1 MPLTVVRVLVRT
13 WNLSRG
19 AAVPAS
25 RRRYVRE
32 MVELAAADGPTVV
45 CLQELTARAL
55 GRIAEWAE
63 MRSVSVRTR
72 RGQGNAILLA
82 SEARIR
88 ETKIL
93 TLNTNPY
100 VEEQGRALGLE
111 AKLVRRWERER
122 RVCQLV
128 KIELPDRRRLL
139 VANLRTTAADPRLAD
154 AELRR
159 AMRFVE
165 RAAEL
170 EEIVVVAGGWAE
182 PIHVSNGR
190 IVSTRTWTDDER
202 TYGGRLLSA
211 HAPVDAI
218 VEPAR

>member
-1 MPLTVVRVLVRT
+1 VLVRT

-19 AAVPAS
+19 AASPG
-25 RRRYVRE
+25 RRRYMRE
-32 MVELAAADGPTVV
+32 MVELAAADGPTLV

-55 GRIAEWAE
+55 GRVAEWAG
-63 MRSVSVRTR
+63 MQSVSVRTK
-72 RGQGNAILLA
+72 RGEGNAILLA

-88 ETKIL
+88 ETKSV

-100 VEEQGRALGLE
+100 VEEQGRALGLTP
-111 AKLVRRWERER
+111 KLMRRWERER
-122 RVCQLV
+122 RVCQVV
-128 KIELPDRRRLL
+128 KIEFPDRRRLL
-139 VANLRTTAADPRLAD
+139 VANVRTTDTDPRLAD

-170 EEIVVVAGGWAE
+170 EEIVVVAGSWAE